1 MGRNGGDSVVEDA
14 SETQL
19 RLFGIPQRGSADADR
34 LPAKG
39 FVLIA
44 ALILAP
50 HHVLTRQAAASL
62 LWERG
67 DDKRVF
73 GNLRQLILRLQKLCG
88 EDARFVD
95 SDGQYL
101 RAGGLARRSD
111 LWRFLKGSDAEEVAE
126 RVQALLMVGGELLQG
141 FDSGHDQFHLWLLA
155 ERRRLKDLFFHTYV
169 HALEELT
176 RFGRARIKDIAKLTE
191 VALRLD
197 PSREETHRAAIAAY
211 ARLGVLEECD
221 RLFEGL
227 QLHLNMEKRAP
238 DQETVALLRRVQSAS
253 LQLGDTNLPSD
264 VVTQPMQRCKQRVA
278 FLRPARFDGGPASVV
293 VNAFV
298 EDVANS
304 LVRYRTFSV
313 LATHSTFLA
322 GAGVRDE
329 RFTALRADYCV
340 ATRVLDNS
348 RLSVSLIAEGLGEIV
363 WSLEVELRE
372 DQIHAAFRL
381 LSKQVASALAREIE
395 RLQIEP
401 GRHLD
406 DHAYRALLE
415 GQQLLNGKCDLPL
428 VRRARSMFRKAIGLD
443 HGLAVARARIAQT
456 LHLEWL
462 MLGGSDPHLLHRAKA
477 EAEAA
482 TDLDPALAM
491 GHWMSAVVALY
502 QRDFDRSAQTFFE
515 AEALAPHSADLLLQ
529 HADALAHFGDR
540 ETAWLKFQRAID
552 LNPLA
557 PDIYWWAGASI
568 AFDRQDYS
576 GAVEL
581 CGHMKDDEPALR
593 VLTASHAL
601 NGNLESARLCAWR
614 LQENYPGMS
623 AREIT
628 ALSPDRDP
636 AANENFYEALRL
648 AGIK

>member
-1 MGRNGGDSVVEDA
+1 MFEGA
-14 SETQL
+14 SEIQL
-19 RLFGIPQRGSADADR
+19 RLFGIPQRGDAHDER

-39 FVLIA
+39 FILVA
-44 ALILAP
+44 ALVLAP
-50 HHVLTRQAAASL
+50 HQVLTRHAAASL
-62 LWERG
+62 LWENG
-67 DDKRVF
+67 GDKRVF
-73 GNLRQLILRLQKLCG
+73 GNLRQLLLRLQKLRG
-88 EDARFVD
+88 DDGRFID
-95 SDGQYL
+95 SDGHYL
-101 RAGGLARRSD
+101 RAGALAKRSD
-111 LWRFLKGSDAEEVAE
+111 LWRFLEGLNAEAVTE
-126 RVQALLMVGGELLQG
+126 RVQALLSVSGELLQG
-141 FDSGHDQFHLWLLA
+141 LDTGHDHFHLWLLS
-155 ERRRLKDLFFHTYV
+155 ERRRMKDLFFHTYV

-176 RFGRARIKDIAKLTE
+176 RFGRARITDIAKLTE

-211 ARLGVLEECD
+211 ARIGALEECD

-227 QLHLNMEKRAP
+227 QIHLRMERRAP
-238 DQETVALLRRVQSAS
+238 DQETVALLRRVQTTS
-253 LQLGDTNLPSD
+253 LQIGDSKVARDLVSEPL
-264 VVTQPMQRCKQRVA
+264 QRSKQRVA
-278 FLRPARFDGGPASVV
+278 FLRPVRVDGNPASAVF
-293 VNAFV
+293 NAFV

-313 LATHSTFLA
+313 LATHSTFA
-322 GAGVRDE
+322 IGAGDRDE
-329 RFTALRADYCV
+329 RFTALRADFCV
-340 ATRVLDNS
+340 AARVLDNT
-348 RLSVSLIAEGLGEIV
+348 RLSVSLIAEGVGEIV
-363 WSLEVELRE
+363 WSLEVELRQ
-372 DQIHAAFRL
+372 DQLHAAFRL
-381 LSKQVASALAREIE
+381 LSKQVATALAREIE

-406 DHAYRALLE
+406 DQAYRALLE
-415 GQQLLNGKCDLPL
+415 GQQLLSGKCDLPL

-443 HGLAVARARIAQT
+443 CCLAVARARIAQT

-462 MLGGSDPHLLHRAKA
+462 MLGGNDPHLLHRAKA

-482 TDLDPALAM
+482 TDSDPALAA
-491 GHWMSAVVALY
+491 GHWMTAVVALY

-540 ETAWLKFQRAID
+540 ETAWLKFQHAID

-623 AREIT
+623 AREIA

-648 AGIK
+648 AGIR